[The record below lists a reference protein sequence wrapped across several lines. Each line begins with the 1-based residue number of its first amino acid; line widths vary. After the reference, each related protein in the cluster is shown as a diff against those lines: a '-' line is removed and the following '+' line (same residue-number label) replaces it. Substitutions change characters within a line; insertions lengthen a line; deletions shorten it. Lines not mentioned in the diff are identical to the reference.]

1 MSADAATASRRLHHT
16 IPAPEYII
24 MVDTITLDGPSAS
37 GKYIKSID
45 TELLKISQYIILQMD
60 IKQNM

>member
-1 MSADAATASRRLHHT
+1 
-16 IPAPEYII
+16 
-24 MVDTITLDGPSAS
+24 MVDTITLDGPNAS

-60 IKQNM
+60 NKQNM